1 MPQVLRYT
9 EGSVETGSRVS
20 FRLYAINFNGMS
32 EVSDTF
38 TFSVC
43 TEPEGMPAPYKVS
56 SSANELNLA
65 WNEPQDDGGCPL
77 TGFAIYRDDGEGG
90 EVVTEVN
97 TDNDSEI
104 RNNPILRQA
113 TITNFPAGSV
123 GQYFRY
129 KMVAFNREGSTDS
142 ALVTVLNAGP
152 PNTPSSAPLL
162 TDQTDT
168 YITVSL
174 PLISDDDNGGSDI
187 VSYNIQMD
195 DARGGDYVSVGGE
208 DPISMQ
214 TEYTLANV
222 TRGQTYRI
230 RYRVKNGD
238 DETSWS
244 DYSPVLF
251 ALAAGVP
258 DPPPPPALGSATAD
272 SITLEFSE
280 SGDSGGSKVLGYE
293 LWMDEG
299 TYGTEFSKV
308 ESYLGSLMTHT
319 LSVAVDADNIVS
331 GSVYTFQYRSRNVIG
346 DSEFSTEVRYAVS
359 SPPGQP
365 AAPTKNYLQSTRTSL
380 LIEWSES
387 QATETSIIGYRLY
400 MSAGTSQYEV
410 VYDGNDNALLREYEI
425 TGTSAGQLY

>member
-9 EGSVETGSRVS
+9 EGSVSTGSRVS
-20 FRLYAINFNGMS
+20 FRLYALNFNGMS

-38 TFSVC
+38 TFNVC
-43 TEPEGMPAPYKVS
+43 TEPKGMPAPYKVT

-65 WNEPQDDGGCPL
+65 WDEPQDDGGCPL
-77 TGFAIYRDDGEGG
+77 SSFAIYRDDGQSG

-97 TDNDSEI
+97 TDDDPTI
-104 RNNPILRQA
+104 RNNPILRRA
-113 TITNFPAGSV
+113 TITNFPTDSV

-129 KMVAFNREGSTDS
+129 KVVVFNREGSSDS
-142 ALVTVLNAGP
+142 PLVTVLNAGP
-152 PNTPSSAPLL
+152 PDTPSSAPLL
-162 TDQTDT
+162 IAQTDT
-168 YITVSL
+168 YIAVSL
-174 PLISDDDNGGSDI
+174 PLVSDENNGGSDV

-214 TEYTLANV
+214 TEYTLVNV

-230 RYRVKNGD
+230 RYRVKNSGD
-238 DETSWS
+238 DTSWS
-244 DYSPVLF
+244 GFSPVLF
-251 ALAAGVP
+251 ALAADVP
-258 DPPPPPALGSATAD
+258 DPPPPPALESATAG
-272 SITLEFSE
+272 SITLQFTE
-280 SGDSGGSKVLGYE
+280 SADSGGSKVLGYE
-293 LWMDEG
+293 LWKDEG

-319 LSVAVDADNIVS
+319 LYVADVDDAIEQ
-331 GSVYTFQYRSRNVIG
+331 GKVYTFKYRSRNVVG
-346 DSEFSTEVRYAVS
+346 DSEFSAEARYIVS

-365 AAPTKNYLQSTRTSL
+365 AAPTKNYIESTRTSM

-387 QATETSIIGYRLY
+387 QATEASIIGYRLY

-410 VYDGNDNALLREYEI
+410 VYDGSDNALLR
-425 TGTSAGQLY
+425 